1 MGVSWDTYNEIHDL
15 LVAVHTHFNAG
26 EFDEMGKIFQNA
38 KLITAYT
45 WSEQALVAE
54 GGERIG
60 EGYRR
65 ATRLHGG
72 MPRVQYWL
80 SNVVI
85 RADEDAGTA
94 QSSSQYAALIG
105 DETTWGKPHGMEP
118 EDHAKPP
125 IQIFSVGRYEDKFAR
140 VDGRWEFTERM
151 IYADL
156 TGDRSLHLKTDPMK
170 NRDVNDVASRPA
182 GYS

>member
-1 MGVSWDTYNEIHDL
+1 MGVAWETYNEIHEL

-26 EFDEMGKIFQNA
+26 EFDEMGKIFRNA
-38 KLITAYT
+38 TLTTAYA
-45 WSEQALVAE
+45 WSEQALVSKSE
-54 GGERIG
+54 NIG

-65 ATRLHGG
+65 ATRLHGEL
-72 MPRVQYWL
+72 PRVQYWL

-85 RADEDAGTA
+85 EADEEANIA
-94 QSSSQYAALIG
+94 SARSQYAALIG
-105 DETTWGKPHGMEP
+105 DETTWSKPHGMEP

-140 VDGRWEFTERM
+140 SNGRWHFTDRL

-156 TGDRSLHLKTDPMK
+156 TGDRSLHLASDPMK
-170 NRDVNDVASRPA
+170 NRPPA
-182 GYS
+182 AFVSHPKGSS

>member
-1 MGVSWDTYNEIHDL
+1 MTISWESYNEIHNV
-15 LVAVHTHFNAG
+15 LVAVHTHFNMG
-26 EFDEMGKIFQNA
+26 EFDEMGRIFEHA
-38 KLITAYT
+38 TLTTAYT
-45 WSEQALVAE
+45 WADQAIVV

-65 ATRLHGG
+65 ATRLHNGL
-72 MPRVQYWL
+72 PRVQYWL

-85 RADEDAGTA
+85 DGDDANGVA
-94 QSSSQYAALIG
+94 KAESQYAALVG
-105 DETTWGKPHGMEP
+105 DESTWSGPHGMEA

-125 IQIFSVGRYEDKFAR
+125 IQIFSVGRYHDDFER
-140 VDGRWEFTERM
+140 IDGAWRITNRM

-156 TGDRSLHLKTDPMK
+156 TGDRSLHLKTDPLK
-170 NRDVNDVASRPA
+170 DRAVGTYAEKPA